1 VALALPAVMGM
12 TGCAAVFPEFATP
25 LEPVPAG
32 RAETEGPDDLLYLEV
47 GSATMPPSAPDG
59 RSWEKA
65 GLPDPMVRVFIGDR
79 LVIETERASGRVVTG
94 FDVQQKGNY
103 VVGPNASARVELW
116 NQGFIEKR
124 PVCMREVSSLRDD
137 SALGYV
143 DVWCENG
150 ARVRL
155 LVEPA
160 RAKWGLGFRYELR
173 NREAYVSA
181 VYDYS
186 PAARAGLKKGDRLMS
201 IQGVDVATLDD
212 EAVRSK
218 VTVGARSKLV
228 LQVLHPDRTPLALT
242 IEPGPVY
249 ATWAEENPQAPQ

>member
-1 VALALPAVMGM
+1 MRGIAWRRKRPERLLRPLALAGLRVAWL
-12 TGCAAVFPEFATP
+12 AP
-25 LEPVPAG
+25 LG
-32 RAETEGPDDLLYLEV
+32 
-47 GSATMPPSAPDG
+47 
-59 RSWEKA
+59 
-65 GLPDPMVRVFIGDR
+65 
-79 LVIETERASGRVVTG
+79 
-94 FDVQQKGNY
+94 
-103 VVGPNASARVELW
+103 
-116 NQGFIEKR
+116 
-124 PVCMREVSSLRDD
+124 
-137 SALGYV
+137 
-143 DVWCENG
+143 
-150 ARVRL
+150 
-155 LVEPA
+155 
-160 RAKWGLGFRYELR
+160 WGLGFRYELR